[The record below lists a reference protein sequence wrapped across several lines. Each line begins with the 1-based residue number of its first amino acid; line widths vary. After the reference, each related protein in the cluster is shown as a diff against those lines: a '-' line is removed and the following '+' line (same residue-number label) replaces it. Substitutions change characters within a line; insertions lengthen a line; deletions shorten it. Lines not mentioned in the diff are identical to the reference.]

1 MAGIKKLIQKM
12 KDQPHGITLD
22 EADRVLRHYGY
33 VCRRMEGSH
42 RQYAGKDKDVITIVA
57 KGQIKK
63 AYITD
68 ILKRIG
74 EK

>member
-1 MAGIKKLIQKM
+1 
-12 KDQPHGITLD
+12 
-22 EADRVLRHYGY
+22 LRHYGY
-33 VCRRMEGSH
+33 VCKRIEGSH
-42 RQYAGKDKDVITIVA
+42 HQYAGAEKDVITIVG

-63 AYITD
+63 AYVID